1 MILRVLQVTAGDQP
15 ADFVGGACAW
25 KMPPK
30 THVANDASR
39 IGLSEGDMVKKGWK
53 PAIRDCDFPHA
64 DIK

>member
-1 MILRVLQVTAGDQP
+1 
-15 ADFVGGACAW
+15 
-25 KMPPK
+25 MPPK
-30 THVANDASR
+30 THVADDASR